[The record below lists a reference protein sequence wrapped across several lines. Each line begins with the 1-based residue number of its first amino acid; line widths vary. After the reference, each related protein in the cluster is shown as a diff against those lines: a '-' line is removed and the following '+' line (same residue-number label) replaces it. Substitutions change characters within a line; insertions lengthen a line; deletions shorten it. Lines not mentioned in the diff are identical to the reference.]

1 MLLAHYKIG
10 RNAGIARGCTVGGT
24 SEHKEGRAVDWA
36 VNVANPAQKAAGD
49 AFVAWL
55 TAVGPDGKVAYN
67 ARRLGVMYVIWNKR
81 IWNNSSASSGWKPYT
96 GAQPHTDH
104 VHISLSWNGAYQRT
118 SWWTGTALPT
128 EATTRRYVALVY
140 GHLFNRQV
148 DPSGLT
154 TWTTALTSG
163 VPRTAVADSITSST
177 EYRSGLINGAYRE
190 FLGRSAEPAGLA
202 GWLQHMVRGSTIQTM
217 ESGFLASPE
226 YYGKAGSTDAGWV
239 QMLYRHVLSREAAP
253 AEIQGWVDRLSQG
266 TSRQAV
272 AMGFLISTE
281 RLTTVV
287 DGYYQHLLGRGID
300 PAGQRTWVSSIQNG
314 VRTEQI
320 IASIVASAEYYL
332 KAENYRGESR
342 RRAIRARHRS
352 PQDDDALE
360 RVRTET
366 ADRCEAVPEHDDPLG
381 PGRQAA
387 APQAVAV
394 GDPEHGQVQRAVGA
408 PRDGDPHAVG
418 ERRAERGVLTALQ
431 RGRPEDLAGPHVPG
445 LHRAVTV
452 HDEAPADPHED
463 PNRGG
468 AVPQHVTRADVEAA
482 QTLVVLRAH
491 QHHVRRAAVVHL
503 CLHRLARE
511 DGTGVPSGACH
522 RPTAREDHTPKPT
535 PGWLTTWT
543 DCAPR
548 PARSLSQRPSSRPSR
563 ASRTT
568 PVRSST
574 ATTAASAW
582 TRGPSGPRGTRRPS
596 SGVRHRSVPPTSS
609 WRAIVSR
616 PSVTPR
622 RTTSCSA
629 ASPVRSAVGPV
640 NGART
645 VPSAASTAR
654 SDTRSPTARP
664 RPPTPKHSRRPV
676 SSGDGTV
683 RGRTRPRRAAARTT
697 DGPLSRRH
705 ARRGCPPRSSRPARA
720 PRSRPNAAAAATAHR
735 ADHRA

>member
-1 MLLAHYKIG
+1 MSHPHTLPRSPGAHSARAGPHPVDAYVPYQGQSTCDPTVKPGAKYVIDMLLAHYKIG

-511 DGTGVPSGACH
+511 DGTGGAVRGVPPADRARGPHAEADAGMADDLDGL
-522 RPTAREDHTPKPT
+522 RTAARSVTLPATELAPVPGVEDHT
-535 PGWLTTWT
+535 GAVL
-543 DCAPR
+543 DGDDGGVGVDAGAVR
-548 PARSLSQRPSSRPSR
+548 PARDPEALE
-563 ASRTT
+563 
-568 PVRSST
+568 
-574 ATTAASAW
+574 
-582 TRGPSGPRGTRRPS
+582 RRPPPLRPADELVAGDREPAVRDAQEDDVVLG
-596 SGVRHRSVPPTSS
+596 GVPGQERGGPGQRGED
-609 WRAIVSR
+609 RA
-616 PSVTPR
+616 
-622 RTTSCSA
+622 
-629 ASPVRSAVGPV
+629 
-640 NGART
+640 
-645 VPSAASTAR
+645 
-654 SDTRSPTARP
+654 
-664 RPPTPKHSRRPV
+664 
-676 SSGDGTV
+676 V
-683 RGRTRPRRAAARTT
+683 RGVHGAQRHPVT
-697 DGPLSRRH
+697 D
-705 ARRGCPPRSSRPARA
+705 RPAAPPDAEAQQA
-720 PRSRPNAAAAATAHR
+720 PRVVR
-735 ADHRA
+735 